1 MIRDTEKA
9 ETSSECHFAPPRR
22 PEWCASIATRGH
34 NLLHSSSGS
43 STPCFSR
50 TSFPERKLEEGGWWD
65 EPQSHVHSIS
75 SQTPSLL
82 PPQSFL
88 HDPHT
93 QVSRTRSSSWQTF
106 ISERSK
112 PLVII
117 TLSDQG
123 CCVCLFT
130 DATRRANSGRYP
142 RGSPRFQI
150 CLSPSCCEIQSC
162 LLLKIRI
169 DKVVIGQLLFLPL
182 GA

>member
-22 PEWCASIATRGH
+22 RSECCISITTRRY
-34 NLLHSSSGS
+34 NLPHTSSGS
-43 STPCFSR
+43 PIPCFSR
-50 TSFPERKLEEGGWWD
+50 TSLPERKLEEGCWWD

-82 PPQSFL
+82 PPQSFP

-117 TLSDQG
+117 TFSGQG
-123 CCVCLFT
+123 FCVCLFT
-130 DATRRANSGRYP
+130 DAIGRASSRRYP
-142 RGSPRFQI
+142 RGSHRFQI
-150 CLSPSCCEIQSC
+150 CLSPFCCEIQSC
-162 LLLKIRI
+162 LLLQVTI
-169 DKVVIGQLLFLPL
+169 DMAVIG
-182 GA
+182 